1 MAATRARQ
9 RRRSSDRGATVSS
22 QFGGS
27 VGLCIGT
34 GGYHDCYFQVNLRSA
49 LTIRDA
55 QSRLIVAGA
64 VSHEFGM
71 RPEQCC
77 SALFLRHG
85 LRIERLRVELQFAR
99 VQSRLQRNQ
108 AHATDFRTERNPE
121 VGILRRGLS
130 YCGQSEAKLVVATN
144 HGVPSYRCQG
154 RERTGRPSAVTIPV
168 AQVDNTMWDWLT
180 AVLSDEDRAR
190 WRLESLRQ
198 DDPTAFD
205 LAGLDRQRQELER
218 QQAKFVAVIERMEDA
233 EAAGPIAAKLDSL
246 GKQLSANARDR
257 EAVLARQAAWQRE
270 RDGMTDLLAACRRIA
285 ADMIRFTDWADRRA
299 IAQTLRV
306 RFELFPADH
315 TPRWIATSEI
325 VPDAV
330 TSQSLYSGSG
340 CTGGM

>member
-1 MAATRARQ
+1 MPHHATR
-9 RRRSSDRGATVSS
+9 S
-22 QFGGS
+22 Q
-27 VGLCIGT
+27 
-34 GGYHDCYFQVNLRSA
+34 
-49 LTIRDA
+49 
-55 QSRLIVAGA
+55 
-64 VSHEFGM
+64 
-71 RPEQCC
+71 
-77 SALFLRHG
+77 LRHG
-85 LRIERLRVELQFAR
+85 A
-99 VQSRLQRNQ
+99 
-108 AHATDFRTERNPE
+108 
-121 VGILRRGLS
+121 
-130 YCGQSEAKLVVATN
+130 
-144 HGVPSYRCQG
+144 
-154 RERTGRPSAVTIPV
+154 
-168 AQVDNTMWDWLT
+168 
-180 AVLSDEDRAR
+180 
-190 WRLESLRQ
+190 LESLRQ

-325 VPDAV
+325 VPNAV